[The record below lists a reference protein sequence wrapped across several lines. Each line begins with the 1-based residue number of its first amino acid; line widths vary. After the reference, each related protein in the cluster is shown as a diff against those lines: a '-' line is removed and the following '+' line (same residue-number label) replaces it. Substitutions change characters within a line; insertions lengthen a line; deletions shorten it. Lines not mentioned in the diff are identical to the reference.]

1 MNASQL
7 LDQLKNNID
16 SLGQGDKMFGALIVT
31 ILAMAIVFTVLV
43 ILMFVIRI
51 MGSLLNKTEEKKI
64 ETVPAK
70 ELVTEEIVADEEDEG
85 ELVAVIAGAVAAALQ
100 TGTSQIKVLKI
111 VRQSSQAPVWA
122 SKGNVESMNNF

>member
-1 MNASQL
+1 MNASQIL
-7 LDQLKNNID
+7 EQLKNNID
-16 SLGQGDKMFGALIVT
+16 GLGQGDKMFGALIVT

-43 ILMFVIRI
+43 VLMFVIRI
-51 MGSLLNKTEEKKI
+51 MGSLLNKTEEKKL

-70 ELVTEEIVADEEDEG
+70 ELVTEEIVTDEEDEG